1 MKTLLIIVAI
11 LIVIIGPIV
20 IVTYPRY
27 SRESPEWMKSDNT
40 QKIF

>member
-11 LIVIIGPIV
+11 LIVIITAIV

-27 SRESPEWMKSDNT
+27 NQIKANT
-40 QKIF
+40 EKGEQAFP